1 MKKLL
6 SLVLVSAMLAGVL
19 SGCGAEK
26 ASTES
31 TDSAAATTEAA
42 PAEEAKEE
50 AAEPAEAEAAAPH
63 DPVTINFPTASA
75 SGALYAVGAAITNL
89 WDTEIDYVSASSQAS
104 AGGIEN
110 LNLVSAG
117 DAQVSIAISSNCY
130 QCLNGTDSFE
140 GYAYDDLKVI
150 AGLYFNPNQVVV
162 TADSGITDLA
172 SVKGKHFA
180 VASAGSSVYG
190 ECQNH
195 FSAAGLTFPDDI
207 NCEYITFTDAADMI
221 QNGTIDGAWIMSGA
235 PASAVTQA
243 CTSGCKLVDISDDII
258 ASLQADYPW
267 YAPFTIPAGTYPGQ
281 DADVQTSAIKMVMF
295 CRGDLDEEAV
305 YQLTK
310 TFWENIDSLGE
321 AQSNLKGLT
330 PEEAVKDIADLP
342 LHAGAERYYKE
353 IGVL

>member
-1 MKKLL
+1 MKKIL
-6 SLVLVSAMLAGVL
+6 SLALVSAMLVGVL
-19 SGCGAEK
+19 SGCGAK
-26 ASTES
+26 ADSTE
-31 TDSAAATTEAA
+31 TAAPAATEAAA
-42 PAEEAKEE
+42 PAEEAKE
-50 AAEPAEAEAAAPH
+50 AAEPAETTAAH
-63 DPVTINFPTASA
+63 DEVTINFPTASA

-89 WDTEIDYVSASSQAS
+89 WDTEIDFVSASSQAS

-150 AGLYFNPNQVVV
+150 AGLYFNPTQVVV
-162 TADSGITDLA
+162 TTDSGITDIA
-172 SVKGKHFA
+172 GVKGKHFA

-190 ECQNH
+190 ECDNH
-195 FSAAGLTFPDDI
+195 FTAAGMTFPDDI
-207 NCEYITFTDAADMI
+207 NCEYITFTDAADML

-243 CTSGCKLVDISDDII
+243 CTSGCKLIDISDDII
-258 ASLQADYPW
+258 SALQEKYPW

-281 DADVQTSAIKMVMF
+281 DADVQTSAIKMTMF
-295 CRGDLDEEAV
+295 CRGDLDEETV

-310 TFWENIDSLGE
+310 TFWENIDALGE

-330 PEEAVKDIADLP
+330 PEEAVKDIANLP

>member
-1 MKKLL
+1 MKKIL
-6 SLVLVSAMLAGVL
+6 SLALVSAMLVGVL
-19 SGCGAEK
+19 SGCGTKE
-26 ASTES
+26 
-31 TDSAAATTEAA
+31 ATAPAA
-42 PAEEAKEE
+42 PAATEITDATAPAEAKEE
-50 AAEPAEAEAAAPH
+50 AAPSDATAHEE
-63 DPVTINFPTASA
+63 VTINFPTASA

-89 WDTEIDYVSASSQAS
+89 WDTEIDFVSASSQAS

-162 TADSGITDLA
+162 TADSGITDIA
-172 SVKGKHFA
+172 GVKGKHFA

-190 ECQNH
+190 ECANH
-195 FSAAGLTFPDDI
+195 FTAAGLTFPDDI

-243 CTSGCKLVDISDDII
+243 CTSGCKLIDISDDII
-258 ASLQADYPW
+258 SALQEQYPW

-281 DADVQTSAIKMVMF
+281 DADVQTSAIKMTMF
-295 CRGDLDEEAV
+295 CRGDLDEETV

-310 TFWENIDSLGE
+310 TFWENIDALGE

-330 PEEAVKDIADLP
+330 PEEAVKDIANLP